1 MTLSAIYIP
10 PFTDGFSIREGRLP
24 VPADIQTAKDN
35 EMCWIR
41 EGRGALLIAGESF
54 PLSPGTLILIGKG
67 QSWQLLQNDGVQA
80 IHLVFGDC
88 FWDRTPV
95 SARNCKATLYG
106 DIKAHQHFVPSAATA
121 SDLDRLFRDMLAEYL
136 RPDYSNKADVLAAYL
151 KILVIKV
158 ANINEELQADTNN
171 HHYKIYQQFMT
182 LLQEDAEH
190 THQVNSFARQL
201 HIAPRKLMDICQ
213 LYSNKTPKMLISEQL
228 IAEAKR
234 LLQFT
239 TMPVKEIAA
248 RLHFSTPFQFSNFF
262 KKNTGSSPLDYR
274 QRLAQIGM

>member
-1 MTLSAIYIP
+1 MALSVTNTQF
-10 PFTDGFSIREGRLP
+10 FTDGFTIREELLP
-24 VPADIQTAKDN
+24 AGMQTATDN
-35 EMCWIR
+35 EMCWIMS
-41 EGRGALLIAGESF
+41 GNGALQIAGTSF
-54 PLSPGTLILIGKG
+54 PLAPGTLILIGKG
-67 QSWQLLQNDGVQA
+67 QSWKLTQQHPIQA

-106 DIKAHQHFVPSAATA
+106 DIRAHQHFRPAVATTA
-121 SDLDRLFRDMLAEYL
+121 ELDRLFHDMLTEYQ

-158 ANINEELQADTNN
+158 ANINEELLADTNN
-171 HHYKIYQQFMT
+171 HHYKIYQQFIT
-182 LLQEDAEH
+182 LLQEEVPPS
-190 THQVNSFARQL
+190 HQVHAFAKQL

-213 LYSNKTPKMLISEQL
+213 QYSNKTPKMLISEQL

-234 LLQFT
+234 LLQFS

-262 KKNTGSSPLDYR
+262 KKNTGSSPLGYR
-274 QRLAQIGM
+274 RDFAQIGM